1 MKKEKVNKMKCYQFF
16 MILVVILISSC
27 NQNVSNNNIV
37 LKDSVSNESGI
48 FEVDSCRNDNIVGAS
63 DVNKDVVS
71 PTYFDFMDRE
81 SYYQLIKDVLKY
93 DKKKLG
99 IGIDSAIYLYSDD
112 IISSDS
118 IVKWWNMIP

>member
-1 MKKEKVNKMKCYQFF
+1 MKCYQFF

-99 IGIDSAIYLYSDD
+99 IEIDSAIYLYSDD
-112 IISSDS
+112 IIPSDS